1 MGNVGNVANVGNVGD
16 VGDVGDVGSQRAWW
30 SQRQV
35 PRLTLLRK
43 TASFILCPDTSVLWL
58 ATTEATSRA
67 RAGLGWWLTAGVCV
81 HVQATNPVYQK
92 ENLYFSTFTLKE
104 TDMHALDNWDST
116 GYTAPS
122 PYYADL

>member
-1 MGNVGNVANVGNVGD
+1 MVGNH
-16 VGDVGDVGSQRAWW
+16 GSY
-30 SQRQV
+30 
-35 PRLTLLRK
+35 LTS
-43 TASFILCPDTSVLWL
+43 TGW
-58 ATTEATSRA
+58 
-67 RAGLGWWLTAGVCV
+67 AGLVVDCPCVCVCV